1 MIPPADDLDR
11 IMAIMVTAFDPAF
24 GEAWSRR
31 QLEDSL
37 ILGNCN
43 YGLITIEGNEP
54 APGETAAGFFLSRIG
69 VEEEELLLLA
79 VTPQYRRNG
88 LADRLLAKFS
98 AAARKRGALRLGQVG
113 VGLGFCRLRPVT
125 LKVWT
130 YYADGYGRR
139 EVSPAH
145 GNIVLSPLSDP
156 AAQVLYV

>member
-98 AAARKRGALRLGQVG
+98 AAARKRGALRLLLEMRQGNAAEV
-113 VGLGFCRLRPVT
+113 LYLRHGFLPI
-125 LKVWT
+125 
-130 YYADGYGRR
+130 GRR
-139 EVSPAH
+139 P
-145 GNIVLSPLSDP
+145 NYYR
-156 AAQVLYV
+156 AAMGERLDAITFARDFD